1 MNIVAASFAE
11 GAPESDVP
19 TDAPL
24 LHATTTIAN
33 RAHFLTS
40 VSKPV

>member
-1 MNIVAASFAE
+1 MNIVAASRAE

-19 TDAPL
+19 TDAL
-24 LHATTTIAN
+24 LPHATATIAN
-33 RAHFLTS
+33 RAHFLTD